1 METALKFRTFVIV
14 IIVLALAAFMI
25 ENKDI
30 RDRFTGKAVRARAS
44 VQDMHAVTAE
54 TQTDAKGLLNAFGY
68 TQFQIGE
75 VNELRSKYSSKPA
88 QYLLQAAREHN
99 KEKKR

>member
-30 RDRFTGKAVRARAS
+30 RDRFTGKAVRARDS
-44 VQDMHAVTAE
+44 IQDMQAVTAG
-54 TQTDAKGLLNAFGY
+54 TQTNADGLLNAFGY
-68 TQFQIGE
+68 TNFQIKK
-75 VNELRSKYSSKPA
+75 VNELRAGHSDDPA
-88 QYLLQAAREHN
+88 QYLLRAAREH
-99 KEKKR
+99 KRE

>member
-30 RDRFTGKAVRARAS
+30 RDRFTGKAVRARDS
-44 VQDMHAVTAE
+44 VQDMQAATAG
-54 TQTDAKGLLNAFGY
+54 TQTNADGLLNAFGY
-68 TQFQIGE
+68 TKVQIRK
-75 VNELRSKYSSKPA
+75 VNELKSRNSDDLAK
-88 QYLLQAAREHN
+88 YLLQAVREHN
-99 KEKKR
+99 RGNQR